1 MEKREQDILKKIES
15 KTNEVKVPERL
26 EPLQIE
32 KMLEEKG
39 DRKKKTRTKIYRF
52 ATLAAA
58 CALLAAGIGVY
69 QTADTWEGTKSDSTK
84 ETAESSSEESAIVEE
99 GNAQDAVEKSDEEET
114 DDYSKIYAY
123 IEKQNKESSYDAGM
137 TFGTMAREESVTS
150 SQADIAVEKNAGDG
164 MGVSSGYFET
174 NVRQEGVDEADI
186 VKTDGQYLYVL
197 KENGSEISVL
207 ETEKKLKKVGKISA
221 SDTMRI
227 QEFYLL
233 PKEKKI
239 VAIVSVKQEET
250 EDNELMDVMMIQNGE
265 KVQAITYDISSPQKP
280 KKLGSIVQSGFYTS
294 SRLSGGC
301 LYLFSNYWIQ
311 NPVSKEE
318 PQTYI
323 PMAGDSLIREKDILL
338 PPFESGC
345 MYEVIT
351 AVNLEHPSEIT
362 DSRAIFTNGGELYV
376 SNHNI
381 YYYETDYSQN
391 VEKTKIRKIG
401 YKDGKFT
408 EAKAGSIK
416 GYINDSFSID
426 EYNGY
431 LRIAATAGDTNA
443 VYVLDEELKLTG
455 SIKNL
460 AKDEQIYSARFLGDT
475 GYFVTFRQVDPLF
488 SVDLSDP
495 KDPKIIGKLK
505 IPGFSDYLH
514 FYGKD
519 KLLGIGMNADAD
531 TGITDGVKL
540 SMFDL
545 SDKTDVREE
554 QKYIMKNVYSADVSY
569 DYKAALIDVEKNMI
583 GFSASTEGGEKY
595 YIFSYDEQKG
605 FQCKMSEEING
616 NSMYG
621 TRGVYIRETL
631 YVIKGNVIE
640 AYRMTDYKKIDDY
653 IL

>member
-26 EPLQIE
+26 EPSQIE

-69 QTADTWEGTKSDSTK
+69 QTADTWGGTKSDSTK
-84 ETAESSSEESAIVEE
+84 EPAESSSEESAIVEE
-99 GNAQDAVEKSDEEET
+99 GNAQDVVEKSDEEET

-123 IEKQNKESSYDAGM
+123 IEKQNKESSYDTGM
-137 TFGTMAREESVTS
+137 TFGTMAREESVTN

-164 MGVSSGYFET
+164 MGTSSGYSET

-233 PKEKKI
+233 PEEKRL
-239 VAIVSVKQEET
+239 VAVVSVNQNEVEG
-250 EDNELMDVMMIQNGE
+250 NELMDVITVQN
-265 KVQAITYDISSPQKP
+265 VQAITYDISSPQKP
-280 KKLGSIVQSGFYTS
+280 KKLGSIVQSGSYTS

-338 PPFESGC
+338 PPFERGC

-351 AVNLEHPSEIT
+351 AVNLENPSEIS

-376 SNHNI
+376 SNKNI
-381 YYYETDYSQN
+381 YYYETDYSQS

-401 YKDGKFT
+401 YKDGKFS

-443 VYVLDEELKLTG
+443 VYVLDEEMKIMG

-531 TGITDGVKL
+531 TGVTDGVKL

-554 QKYIMKNVYSADVSY
+554 QKCIMKNVYSADVSY
-569 DYKAALIDVEKNMI
+569 DYKAALIDVERNII

-595 YIFSYDEQKG
+595 YVFSYDENKG
-605 FQCKMSEEING
+605 FQCRMSEEING

-621 TRGVYIRETL
+621 ARGVYIQETL

-640 AYRMTDYKKIDDY
+640 AYSMNDYKKIDDY